1 MRQGTTRPLKQ
12 KALEEAKRM
21 LVITAYVWVLYL
33 FIFEAIITRDA
44 FTILTRDAYASHSSH
59 RR

>member
-1 MRQGTTRPLKQ
+1 
-12 KALEEAKRM
+12 M